1 MIQGSATRPSLT
13 ARQRRELRD
22 AGKALGMRGEVY
34 AFALGRANARW
45 SAGAQWII
53 ALFGTAFIVVLMTL
67 HVILIP
73 GFLVA
78 YLLYDSVRPRR
89 GLAVTTAGIVELRL
103 RALNGRPESV
113 IGSTDHGALN
123 HARVEQVSGRESVR
137 VGDELVSV
145 KKRELERLR
154 AAAASAESS
163 ANTGGLPPPPP
174 SPNGVAVWASD
185 AASGKALPGWR
196 EATIGRVLGH
206 LMVGLVLFVLCL
218 IVANAL
224 GSALGRDIERTS
236 KEASIY
242 LWAVFGG
249 AVSGWMLFVYWR
261 GTFRTRMSLLAACT
275 GGALLLCCVVN
286 FVYSPPV
293 PS

>member
-22 AGKALGMRGEVY
+22 AGKALGMRGDVY

-45 SAGAQWII
+45 SSGAKWIVG
-53 ALFGTAFIVVLMTL
+53 LFGAAFVLVFMTL

-89 GLAVTTAGIVELRL
+89 GLAVTTAGIAELRL

-113 IGSTDHGALN
+113 IASTDHGALN
-123 HARVEQVSGRESVR
+123 PARVEHVSGRESVR
-137 VGDELVSV
+137 VGGELVSV

-154 AAAASAESS
+154 AAAASAESY
-163 ANTGGLPPPPP
+163 ATIEGPPLPP
-174 SPNGVAVWASD
+174 SPDGVAVWASD
-185 AASGKALPGWR
+185 AASANALPGWR

-206 LMVGLVLFVLCL
+206 LTIGLVLFILCL

-224 GSALGRDIERTS
+224 GSALGRDIEHTS
-236 KEASIY
+236 KHASIY

-261 GTFRTRMSLLAACT
+261 GTFRTRLLLLAACT
-275 GGALLLCCVVN
+275 GGALLLSCVVN

-293 PS
+293 SG